1 MRATV
6 FVSTFLAR
14 SCSQI
19 RSTRQ
24 PALLSSRFTFRSR
37 CLFPV
42 SFLAQNSSF
51 CFGHVACFGHPCQK
65 QPSTKTA
72 TRSRKKTKSGLP
84 GSDRFRRHPEIPC
97 ALKMAISRSSVSL
110 LPVPRIAAI
119 TAERLVG
126 VNTSVL
132 DSGALGMTV
141 GRSSPSVKA
150 RNNLED

>member
-1 MRATV
+1 
-6 FVSTFLAR
+6 
-14 SCSQI
+14 
-19 RSTRQ
+19 
-24 PALLSSRFTFRSR
+24 
-37 CLFPV
+37 
-42 SFLAQNSSF
+42 
-51 CFGHVACFGHPCQK
+51 
-65 QPSTKTA
+65 
-72 TRSRKKTKSGLP
+72 
-84 GSDRFRRHPEIPC
+84 
-97 ALKMAISRSSVSL
+97 L